1 MEKIIVTEKA
11 KEVIGQLK
19 ERYGELMF
27 YMSGG
32 CCEGSQPMCYEK
44 GEYKPGSRDVL
55 IGEVEGSEFYL
66 SEEQHQYYAYS
77 QLLLDAAP
85 GMGGGFSLE
94 SVLGMAFSVTT
105 HALIAKEDAGVV

>member
-1 MEKIIVTEKA
+1 MEKILKTEKA
-11 KEVIGQLK
+11 EEVISQLK

-44 GEYKPGSRDVL
+44 GEYKPCSRDVL
-55 IGEVEGSEFYL
+55 IGEVEGCEFYL
-66 SEEQHQYYAYS
+66 SEEQNKYYEYS
-77 QLLLDAAP
+77 QLLLDATP

-94 SVLGMAFSVTT
+94 SVLGMAFSITT
-105 HALIAKEDAGVV
+105 HALIAKEEVEVL

>member
-1 MEKIIVTEKA
+1 MEKIIATEKA

-55 IGEVEGSEFYL
+55 IGEVEGCEFYL
-66 SEEQHQYYAYS
+66 SEEQNQYYEYA

-105 HALIAKEDAGVV
+105 HALIPKEDAGVE

>member
-1 MEKIIVTEKA
+1 MEKILATEKA
-11 KEVIGQLK
+11 KEVIAQLK

-44 GEYKPGSRDVL
+44 GEYKTGSRDVH
-55 IGEVEGSEFYL
+55 IGEVEGCEFFL
-66 SEEQHQYYAYS
+66 SEEQNQYYEHS

-94 SVLGMAFSVTT
+94 SVLGMAFNVTI
-105 HALIAKEDAGVV
+105 HAILVKEDAGVV

>member
-1 MEKIIVTEKA
+1 MEKILVTEKA
-11 KEVIGQLK
+11 KEVIVQLK
-19 ERYGELMF
+19 KRYGELMF

-55 IGEVEGSEFYL
+55 IGEVEGCEFYL
-66 SEEQHQYYAYS
+66 SEEQAQYYAYE
-77 QLLLDAAP
+77 QLLLDATP

-94 SVLGMAFSVTT
+94 SVMGMAFSVTT
-105 HALIAKEDAGVV
+105 HALSAKEDAGVV

>member
-1 MEKIIVTEKA
+1 MEKVIATEKA

-66 SEEQHQYYAYS
+66 SEEQHQYYEHS

-94 SVLGMAFSVTT
+94 TVLGMAFSVTT
-105 HALIAKEDAGVV
+105 HALIAKEDGGVV

>member
-1 MEKIIVTEKA
+1 MEKILVTEKA
-11 KEVIGQLK
+11 KEVISQLK
-19 ERYGELMF
+19 ARYGELMF

-44 GEYKPGSRDVL
+44 GEYKTGYRDVL
-55 IGEVEGSEFYL
+55 FGEVEGCEFYL
-66 SEEQHQYYAYS
+66 SNEQHQYYEYS

-94 SVLGMAFSVTT
+94 SVLGMAFSITT
-105 HALIAKEDAGVV
+105 HALIPKENAAVV

>member
-1 MEKIIVTEKA
+1 MIS
-11 KEVIGQLK
+11 QLK

-44 GEYKPGSRDVL
+44 GEYKPGTRDEL
-55 IGEVEGSEFYL
+55 IGEVEGCEFYL
-66 SEEQHQYYAYS
+66 SEEQNQYYDHS
-77 QLLLDAAP
+77 QLLLDATP

-94 SVLGMAFSVTT
+94 TMLGMAFSVTT
-105 HALIAKEDAGVV
+105 HTLIAKEEAEVV